1 MSKIDVAARS
11 VEKSIPAASEQKES
25 PRALKRTAFQ
35 SSEFAYANLSAT
47 LPVDWTVEDA
57 LKPEF
62 WVHAA
67 DMLQKTPVTNEPDK
81 AGAIIELRTVDH
93 AFYAR
98 LYVRAAQERGLIVQ
112 LLGEPV
118 YFGLKSVESASF
130 ETRWNVGKRGYDVIR
145 KSDREIVVDGSK
157 IPTKEAAQDWIDK
170 TLKAH

>member
-1 MSKIDVAARS
+1 MPNVEVATEPEVKAEKI
-11 VEKSIPAASEQKES
+11 EQL
-25 PRALKRTAFQ
+25 RALKRASFQ

-47 LPVDWTVEDA
+47 LPVGWTVEDA

-62 WVHAA
+62 WVHVT

-98 LYVRAAQERGLIVQ
+98 VYVRAVQERGLIVQ

-118 YFGLKSVESASF
+118 YFGPKEVKAASQF
-130 ETRWNVGKRGYDVIR
+130 EVRWNVGKRGFDIIR
-145 KSDREIVVDGSK
+145 KSDREIVGDGSK